1 VPGSGGKTAIILG
14 AAGQDGSYLAEL
26 LVGKGYR
33 VTGAELDGAPLG
45 NLDGVSGRM
54 EIVTAPRWDAENIA
68 KLVEDRSPDEFYN
81 LAAQSHVGASWDRLS
96 ETVSSGAL
104 LTAGVIEAVRKAGG
118 GTRVFQASSA
128 AIFAKEPDEPKSED
142 SPIGPV
148 DPYGV
153 SKYASHRL
161 IEICRERL
169 GLFLCNG
176 ILYNH
181 ESPRRPTSFVTRKI
195 TNAAARIKLGKQEK
209 LTLGSLDSV
218 RDWGYAPDYAK
229 GMWLMLQAETPRDYV
244 LATGVGHTVRDLL
257 DTAFG
262 MAGIDWKGCVEIDE
276 AFVRPD
282 EPMLVGNPSRIGS
295 ELGWK
300 AETGFEELVG
310 KMFDADMDA
319 ESA

>member
-1 VPGSGGKTAIILG
+1 VRGSGQKTAIILG

-33 VTGAELDGAPLG
+33 VVGAEIDGAPLA
-45 NLDGVSGRM
+45 NLDPVRDRM
-54 EIVTAPRWDAENIA
+54 AVVTAPTWDADSIA
-68 KLVEDRSPDEFYN
+68 GLVGEHMPDEFYN
-81 LAAQSHVGASWDRLS
+81 LAAQSHVGTSWERIS
-96 ETVSSGAL
+96 ETLASGAL

-118 GTRVFQASSA
+118 HARVFQASSA
-128 AIFAKEPDEPKSED
+128 AIFAKGPDGPKSED

-161 IEICRERL
+161 VEICRERQ

-181 ESPRRPTSFVTRKI
+181 ESPRRPVSFVTRKI
-195 TNAAARIKLGKQEK
+195 TNAAARIKLGKQDR
-209 LTLGSLDSV
+209 LALGSLDSV
-218 RDWGYAPDYAK
+218 RDWGYAPDYAL
-229 GMWLMLQAETPRDYV
+229 GMWMMLQAGEPRDYV
-244 LATGVGHTVRDLL
+244 LATGIGHTVRDLL
-257 DTAFG
+257 DSAFG
-262 MAGIDWKGCVEIDE
+262 HAGLDWKGYVDVDE

-282 EPMLVGNPSRIGS
+282 EPMLVGDPARINA

-300 AETGFEELVG
+300 AETGFDDIVG
-310 KMFDADMDA
+310 IMLEADMEL
-319 ESA
+319 ESS